1 MKVWT
6 AIGLM
11 VAATWFDGAAFG
23 AVARTAS
30 LEMDPFVSWAAMSDN
45 HALDFRGAN
54 LSYHD
59 FSYAQLDGADFRD
72 ANLRSAIFTH
82 ASLLEADF
90 FRSRLKWAELDFGH
104 LRASRFKD
112 SDLRHASLVD
122 ADLRE
127 SDLRGANLAAADLRG
142 ADLRAADLRWI
153 LWTGQTRFEGALYD
167 GATLFPDAFEP
178 LDAGMVAPEPS
189 TALMLGLGLMGLALC
204 GQSRSSANF

>member
-11 VAATWFDGAAFG
+11 TGAIFFHGAAFG
-23 AVARTAS
+23 AVAQMAS
-30 LEMDPFVSWAAMSDN
+30 LEMDPLVSWASVAESQ
-45 HALDFRGAN
+45 ALDFRGAD

-59 FSYAQLDGADFRD
+59 FSYAHLDGADFRD
-72 ANLRSAIFTH
+72 ANLRYTIFAH

-90 FRSRLKWAELDFGH
+90 FQSRLKWADLDFGD
-104 LRASRFKD
+104 LRASRLKH

-127 SDLRGANLAAADLRG
+127 SDLRGANLGAADLRG

-153 LWTGQTRFEGALYD
+153 LWNGQTRFEGALYD
-167 GATLFPDAFEP
+167 GATLFPDEFEP

-204 GQSRSSANF
+204 SQSRSSAIF